1 MAEPARK
8 RAMYE
13 DLYLVPENMT
23 GEIINGELIVTPRP
37 SRKHVYTTSA
47 LDKKIGSPFQF
58 GEGGGPGGWIILV
71 EPEIGLGEHTL
82 VPDLGGWREERYP
95 QEEPHNW
102 ISVPPNW
109 ICEVISPSTRRIDKM
124 EKMPIYAQYGVP
136 FCWLVDPVDKTLDV
150 FRLKTGEWVVAGLYV
165 GDARVRAEPFSD
177 IEINLSDLWQE
188 SRISADRDHHPSSQ

>member
-1 MAEPARK
+1 
-8 RAMYE
+8 
-13 DLYLVPENMT
+13 
-23 GEIINGELIVTPRP
+23 
-37 SRKHVYTTSA
+37 
-47 LDKKIGSPFQF
+47 
-58 GEGGGPGGWIILV
+58 
-71 EPEIGLGEHTL
+71 
-82 VPDLGGWREERYP
+82 
-95 QEEPHNW
+95 
-102 ISVPPNW
+102 
-109 ICEVISPSTRRIDKM
+109 M